1 MALGAWYRW
10 WNKTFGQRESVNL
23 LFSFFFLVNYSLGTG
38 FLAIPYSF
46 FQAGYLAAIPTL
58 LVVVFVT
65 WIHASWVLEVM
76 ARAQV
81 KFGRSQHAIAV
92 TVCYCNFRSSIIK
105 PKCNLEIIIEY
116 TVHGIHVKK
125 RKDN

>member
-38 FLAIPYSF
+38 FLAIPHSF
-46 FQAGYLAAIPTL
+46 FHAGYLAAIPTM

-65 WIHASWVLEVM
+65 WIHATWLLEVM

-81 KFGRSQHAIAV
+81 RYI
-92 TVCYCNFRSSIIK
+92 CM
-105 PKCNLEIIIEY
+105 LLL
-116 TVHGIHVKK
+116 
-125 RKDN
+125 

>member
-1 MALGAWYRW
+1 MALEALYRW

-38 FLAIPYSF
+38 FLAIPHSF
-46 FQAGYLAAIPTL
+46 FHAGYPAAIPTL

-65 WIHASWVLEVM
+65 WIHASWLLEVM

-81 KFGRSQHAIAV
+81 RFI
-92 TVCYCNFRSSIIK
+92 CM
-105 PKCNLEIIIEY
+105 LLL
-116 TVHGIHVKK
+116 
-125 RKDN
+125 